1 MANLHPS
8 STDCCSGEHIT
19 RSVSCILS
27 SPCSVSRTIR
37 LLVGGRVRAI
47 LSGGAPLSEATHD
60 YLRNVLGVIL
70 LQGYGLTETNACAT
84 VLFIEI
90 VNN

>member
-1 MANLHPS
+1 MLRRLIFSKFRAIVGGNL
-8 STDCCSGEHIT
+8 
-19 RSVSCILS
+19 
-27 SPCSVSRTIR
+27 R
-37 LLVGGRVRAI
+37 LL
-47 LSGGAPLSEATHD
+47 LSGGAPLAADAHD
-60 YLRNVLGVIL
+60 FVRTCLCITL

>member
-1 MANLHPS
+1 MYSDFKFYLTN
-8 STDCCSGEHIT
+8 INN
-19 RSVSCILS
+19 
-27 SPCSVSRTIR
+27 RTIR

-70 LQGYGLTETNACAT
+70 LQGYGLTETNACGT
-84 VLFIEI
+84 V
-90 VNN
+90 

>member
-1 MANLHPS
+1 M
-8 STDCCSGEHIT
+8 T
-19 RSVSCILS
+19 RSVSCTMS
-27 SPCSVSRTIR
+27 SPRSVSRTIR

-84 VLFIEI
+84 VLLIKIEDYI
-90 VNN
+90 IYV